1 MPVERV
7 LVDAGPLV
15 AVFSA
20 SDRHHAECV
29 ATLKALRGPLLTVW
43 PALTEAQHL
52 LSGSARA
59 QDALLEWVER
69 GGLHPLDADERDVG
83 RIRGLMRKYA
93 DLPMDF
99 TDAVLVAVA
108 ERESVGSVFT
118 VDRRD
123 FGVYRPR
130 HVRSFRILPRR

>member
-20 SDRHHAECV
+20 ADRHHAECV
-29 ATLKALRGPLLTVW
+29 ETLKALRGPLLTVW
-43 PALTEAQHL
+43 PAVTEAQYL
-52 LSGSARA
+52 LGSSAAA
-59 QDALLEWVER
+59 QDALLEWIER
-69 GGLHPLDADERDVG
+69 GGLHPLDGGHRDIG
-83 RIRGLMRKYA
+83 RIRELMRKYA

-99 TDAVLVAVA
+99 TDAVLVAAA
-108 ERESVGSVFT
+108 ERESVGSIFT
-118 VDRRD
+118 IGRRD

-130 HVRSFRILPRR
+130 HVRAFKLLPKR